1 VTTDGAS
8 DTGDADPGDRTSVSV
23 ARSGVPSAPAIAP
36 EGGGPAPRR
45 RSPVALV
52 VVAVLVVAAVAAVS
66 FSLGRLSTL
75 GEATPSDTSAEAGF
89 ARDMQTHHN
98 QGVELALIVRD
109 LTDAE
114 DVRTL
119 AYDITTTQATQSGM
133 MFGWLQEWGLSQ
145 AGSEPSMTW
154 MTRPA
159 LDGAG
164 GHDAHS
170 GGESAHAP
178 GAPMPGLAT
187 ADQIAELKTLSG
199 VDAEIFFLQL
209 MIAHHRGAVEMA
221 EAVLDRSTNET
232 VTGFANGV
240 VTSQDAEIDL
250 MESML
255 ADRGA
260 TDQP

>member
-1 VTTDGAS
+1 MTIGDGTDGS
-8 DTGDADPGDRTSVSV
+8 DAV
-23 ARSGVPSAPAIAP
+23 A
-36 EGGGPAPRR
+36 GPATTAGTGARH
-45 RSPVALV
+45 RSPVAV
-52 VVAVLVVAAVAAVS
+52 AIIAVLVLVAVAAVA
-66 FSLGRLSTL
+66 FSVGRLSTL
-75 GEATPSDTSAEAGF
+75 GEATPTDTSAEAGF

-109 LTDAE
+109 LTDAV

-133 MFGWLQEWGLSQ
+133 MYGWLQEWGLSQ

-154 MTRPA
+154 MTRPG
-159 LDGAG
+159 LDGTGHEHG
-164 GHDAHS
+164 GDDAA
-170 GGESAHAP
+170 AHEP

-187 ADQIAELKTLSG
+187 SDQIAQLKTLSG
-199 VDAEIFFLQL
+199 EEAEVYFLQL

-232 VTGFANGV
+232 VTRFARGV
-240 VTSQDAEIDL
+240 VASQESEIDL

-255 ADRGA
+255 AERGA
-260 TDQP
+260 TDEL

>member
-1 VTTDGAS
+1 MTADVEQPE
-8 DTGDADPGDRTSVSV
+8 DTSTAV
-23 ARSGVPSAPAIAP
+23 APA
-36 EGGGPAPRR
+36 RR
-45 RSPVALV
+45 RSPIAVAI
-52 VVAVLVVAAVAAVS
+52 VAVLVLLAVAAVS
-66 FSLGRLSTL
+66 FSVGRLSTL
-75 GEATPSDTSAEAGF
+75 GEAKPTDTSAEAGF

-159 LDGAG
+159 LDGS
-164 GHDAHS
+164 GHAHD
-170 GGESAHAP
+170 GEDSSAHEP

-187 ADQIAELKTLSG
+187 DDQIATLKTLTG
-199 VDAEIFFLQL
+199 VEAEIYFLKL
-209 MIAHHRGAVEMA
+209 MVAHHRGAVEMA
-221 EAVLDRSTNET
+221 KAVIDRSTNT
-232 VTGFANGV
+232 IVTGFASGII
-240 VTSQDAEIDL
+240 TSQDSEIDL

-260 TDQP
+260 TDDL

>member
-1 VTTDGAS
+1 VTRDAASTVDPVDEAGEREGAGS
-8 DTGDADPGDRTSVSV
+8 R
-23 ARSGVPSAPAIAP
+23 
-36 EGGGPAPRR
+36 APRR
-45 RSPVALV
+45 RSPVAV
-52 VVAVLVVAAVAAVS
+52 AVVAVLVLAVVAAVA
-66 FSLGRLSTL
+66 FSVGRLSTL
-75 GEATPSDTSAEAGF
+75 GEATPTDTSAEAGF

-98 QGVELALIVRD
+98 QGVELAFIVRD

-119 AYDITTTQATQSGM
+119 AYDIATTQATQSGM
-133 MFGWLQEWGLSQ
+133 MYGWLQEWGVSQ

-164 GHDAHS
+164 GHDHTADPAAH
-170 GGESAHAP
+170 EP

-187 ADQIAELKTLSG
+187 DEQIATLKTLSG
-199 VDAEIFFLQL
+199 VDAEVYFLQL
-209 MIAHHRGAVEMA
+209 MIAHHKGAIEMA
-221 EAVLDRSTNET
+221 DAVLERSTNST
-232 VTGFANGV
+232 VTTFADGV
-240 VTSQDAEIDL
+240 VASQESEIDL

-260 TDQP
+260 TDELPAS

>member
-1 VTTDGAS
+1 MTIGDGRDVDGTAEA
-8 DTGDADPGDRTSVSV
+8 GDAAPPTT
-23 ARSGVPSAPAIAP
+23 AAPST
-36 EGGGPAPRR
+36 GRR
-45 RSPVALV
+45 RSPVAV
-52 VVAVLVVAAVAAVS
+52 AIIAVLVLLAVAAVS
-66 FSLGRLSTL
+66 FSVGRLSTL
-75 GEATPSDTSAEAGF
+75 GEATPTDTSAEAGF

-109 LTDAE
+109 LTDAV

-133 MFGWLQEWGLSQ
+133 MYGWLQEWGLSQ

-154 MTRPA
+154 MTRAA
-159 LDGAG
+159 LDGG
-164 GHDAHS
+164 GHEHDGGDASSH
-170 GGESAHAP
+170 EP

-187 ADQIAELKTLSG
+187 DEQIAQLKTLTG
-199 VDAEIFFLQL
+199 VDAEIYFLQL

-232 VTGFANGV
+232 VTRFASGV
-240 VTSQDAEIDL
+240 VASQESEIDL

-260 TDQP
+260 TDEL

>member
-1 VTTDGAS
+1 MSIDDDRGVDGA
-8 DTGDADPGDRTSVSV
+8 ARPGNA
-23 ARSGVPSAPAIAP
+23 ARSTTASPAT
-36 EGGGPAPRR
+36 GRR
-45 RSPVALV
+45 RSPVAV
-52 VVAVLVVAAVAAVS
+52 AIVAVLLLLAVAAVS
-66 FSLGRLSTL
+66 FSIGRLSTL
-75 GEATPSDTSAEAGF
+75 GEATPGDTSAEAGF

-133 MFGWLQEWGLSQ
+133 MYGWLQEWGLSQ

-154 MTRPA
+154 MTRAA
-159 LDGAG
+159 LDGG
-164 GHDAHS
+164 GHGHDGGDEVAH
-170 GGESAHAP
+170 EP

-187 ADQIAELKTLSG
+187 DDQIARLKTLTG
-199 VDAEIFFLQL
+199 VDAEIYFLQL

-232 VTGFANGV
+232 VTRFASGV
-240 VTSQDAEIDL
+240 VASQESEIDL

-260 TDQP
+260 TDEL

>member
-1 VTTDGAS
+1 MTTSDGRDVDGAVETE
-8 DTGDADPGDRTSVSV
+8 DTA
-23 ARSGVPSAPAIAP
+23 PSSAAAPTTV
-36 EGGGPAPRR
+36 RR
-45 RSPVALV
+45 RSPIAVAV
-52 VVAVLVVAAVAAVS
+52 IAVLVLLAVAAVS
-66 FSLGRLSTL
+66 FSVGRLSTL
-75 GEATPSDTSAEAGF
+75 GEATPTDTSAEAGF

-133 MFGWLQEWGLSQ
+133 MYGWLQEWGLSQ
-145 AGSEPSMTW
+145 AGPEPPMTW
-154 MTRPA
+154 MTRAA
-159 LDGAG
+159 LDGSGHEHDG
-164 GHDAHS
+164 GGSAAH
-170 GGESAHAP
+170 EP

-187 ADQIAELKTLSG
+187 ADQIAELKTLTG
-199 VDAEIFFLQL
+199 VDAEVYFLQL

-232 VTGFANGV
+232 VTRFATGV
-240 VTSQDAEIDL
+240 VASQESEIDL

-260 TDQP
+260 TDEF